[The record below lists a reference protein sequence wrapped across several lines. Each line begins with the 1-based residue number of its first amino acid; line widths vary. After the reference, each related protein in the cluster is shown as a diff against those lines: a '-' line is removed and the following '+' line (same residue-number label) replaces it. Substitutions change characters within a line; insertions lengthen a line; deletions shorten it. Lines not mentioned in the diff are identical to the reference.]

1 MTDFAFFFTEE
12 RVVGFVLLFVRVSAF
27 LVFLPFFSSG
37 SIFPTVKAAI
47 AFLFAI
53 MFFPLLPP
61 LGFTPTSTTVLLAV
75 LTEIMFGFA
84 ASYILSLIFSAV
96 QMAGD
101 HISFAMSFSMATS
114 MDPQSQT
121 NSTVI
126 TQFLH
131 LLAIL
136 IFLAF
141 DGHHQVLIFL
151 ANSLT
156 ELPLGGFL
164 FTDDYFLYIVKAFG
178 WMFIIAFSIAFPIVA
193 LTILSDIVFGMI
205 MKTVPSFNLLVVG
218 IPAKIMVA
226 FMVLVAVTGGF
237 AFVFRQE
244 FMKAYGVFAKIFF

>member
-12 RVVGFVLLFVRVSAF
+12 RVVGFILLFVRMSAF
-27 LVFLPFFSSG
+27 LVFLPFFSSTT
-37 SIFPTVKAAI
+37 IFPIVKAAI

-53 MFFPLLPP
+53 LFFPLLPP
-61 LGFTPTSTTVLLAV
+61 LAFEPTSTTVLLAV
-75 LTEIMFGFA
+75 ITEILFGFA
-84 ASYILSLIFSAV
+84 GSYILSIVFSAV

-101 HISFAMSFSMATS
+101 KIAFAMSFSMATS

-131 LLAIL
+131 LLTL
-136 IFLAF
+136 LLFLAF
-141 DGHHQVLIFL
+141 DGHHMVFIFL
-151 ANSLT
+151 ANSLNA
-156 ELPLGGFL
+156 LPLGGFL
-164 FTDDYFLYIVKAFG
+164 FADDYVLYIIKAFG
-178 WMFIIAFSIAFPIVA
+178 WMFVLSISIAFPIIA
-193 LTILSDIVFGMI
+193 LTILSDITFGMI

-237 AFVFRQE
+237 GFIFKQE
-244 FMKAYGVFAKIFF
+244 FIKAFGVLAKIFY